1 MVQAP
6 PPSNFA
12 FVMPV
17 WPALGQDAIRAERMA
32 LRQPDV
38 TGMLARRIVEK
49 VVKHIWRFAG
59 IGDPAMKDLNTLIG
73 DPRFQRLAGSS
84 KINALT
90 LIRKAGNDSVHDG
103 GISPDRAVK
112 VVKHL
117 FDVLSWAILRYS
129 PHPESQP
136 TQAFREEYL
145 KPPKG
150 IPPQRTSPQELQELA
165 DELDA
170 KDKQLNEQ
178 ELLLNETEQKLLDQQ
193 EAHAREKA
201 LFAQKQASTEEEHA
215 TARKAL
221 ADEIAE
227 LRAQLLEA
235 QRKQSNPNAE
245 LLPPTISEA
254 ETRRDLIDPML
265 ARAGFTHG
273 SNLLYEYPVVGLPTT
288 TGEGF
293 VDYVL
298 LGKDGK
304 PLGLVEA
311 KRSSKSMNDGAVQA
325 GLYADALEAEFGQRP
340 IVFLTNGYHIQLE
353 DLDGSSRTVEGY
365 PTNDQ
370 LYSMIYHR
378 AQRRR
383 LADQEID
390 AEIAGRDYQMS
401 MIRAVTE
408 RFENDG
414 HRRALLV
421 MATGTGKTRVAI
433 ALSKL
438 MRGAKWAK
446 KVLFLADRQALVEQ
460 AHENFSELYG
470 SSNPVNLLHTPDE
483 MGDVY
488 VSTYHTMMGMISDDG
503 DTPAKFNPYDFD
515 LIIID
520 EAHRSIYHR
529 FKRILDYF
537 DAYVLGLTATPKSDV
552 HHDTYSLFHID
563 GKEPTGAYSLDQAID
578 DGNLVPYKTYAADSL
593 FLRSGMRYSALSPE
607 EKAAW
612 DAQDW
617 GNDEEGNPLPPPDG
631 VEAGQINRVLYN
643 RDTIRKVLGQLVERG
658 QKVEGDQLGKTIIFA
673 RTQQHAD
680 LIKEEFD
687 THFPA
692 YAGDGATVITHSTS
706 YASTAI
712 KNFKRAHDNPRV
724 AISVDMLDTGI
735 DVPEVLNLVFFK
747 PVYSPTKFWQMV
759 GRGTRLRPDL
769 FGPGEHKEYFSIL
782 DYCGN
787 VEMFTDRAETD
798 DTGTRPVTLSEKL
811 FASRA
816 NLIALLDKHDPT
828 NPLRGRLATH
838 LHELVLTVPEG
849 NILVRPD
856 DRPILHRYQD
866 PAAWSELHDVDVLID
881 HLAHLPFVD
890 IVKDKESAKQ
900 VDLLV
905 LQLQMGLL
913 EPSASFAK
921 NKQKLEQL
929 AGDLLGIELAQ
940 VRKHAGILERVL
952 DPEWWEGVT
961 LADLEESRVVI
972 RGLAELIPRSQRKIV
987 VFDFEDTVSDLEEV
1001 DLNPASAAVGVHE
1014 SRIEAR
1020 LREFFNEQKYSV
1032 AMQKLRT
1039 ARPLTEQDIA
1049 ALEEMVAQV
1058 SSEDVERVRK
1068 SLGGG
1073 DSVPAFIRRLVGL
1086 EPDAVR
1092 AEFSDFLDGSTL
1104 TANQIGFT
1112 KTLVDVICSQGG
1124 IEISSIWEPPFD
1136 AYPLTDLFETS
1147 QIVDITSRIKKI
1159 NEVAGVGS
1167 T

>member
-6 PPSNFA
+6 PRSNFA
-12 FVMPV
+12 FVIPV

-49 VVKHIWRFAG
+49 VVKQIWRFAG
-59 IGDPAMKDLNTLIG
+59 IGETAMKDLNSLIG
-73 DPRFQRLAGSS
+73 DPRFQQLAGTS

-90 LIRKAGNDSVHDG
+90 IIRKAGNDSVHDS
-103 GISPDRAVK
+103 GIRPERAVK

-129 PHPESQP
+129 SHPESQP
-136 TQAFREEYL
+136 TEAFQEAYL
-145 KPPKG
+145 KPPAG
-150 IPPQRTSPQELQELA
+150 MTPQRTSPEELKKLA

-170 KDKQLNEQ
+170 KDKQLGEQ
-178 ELLLNETEQKLLDQQ
+178 ELLLNESEQKLLEQQ

-201 LFAQKQASTEEEHA
+201 LFAQKQADTEEAHA
-215 TARKAL
+215 AAQKAL
-221 ADEIAE
+221 VAEIAQ
-227 LRAQLLEA
+227 LRTQLLEA
-235 QRKQSNPNAE
+235 QRKKSNPNAAP
-245 LLPPTISEA
+245 LSPTISEA

-265 ARAGFTHG
+265 ARAGFKHG
-273 SNLLYEYPVVGLPTT
+273 ANLLREFPVTGMPNS

-293 VDYVL
+293 VDYAL
-298 LGKDGK
+298 MGKDGK
-304 PLGLVEA
+304 PLGLLEA

-325 GLYADALEAEFGQRP
+325 GLYADALEAQFGQRP
-340 IVFLTNGYHIQLE
+340 IVFLTNGYHIQLV
-353 DLDGSSRTVEGY
+353 DVDGSSRTVEGY
-365 PTNDQ
+365 PTPDQ

-390 AEIAGRDYQMS
+390 AQIAGRDYQMS

-408 RFENDG
+408 RFENEG

-460 AHENFSELYG
+460 AHENFVELYE
-470 SSNPVNLLHTPDE
+470 SSNPVNLLKNPDE
-483 MGDVY
+483 IGDVY
-488 VSTYHTMMGMISDDG
+488 VSTYQTMMGMISDDG
-503 DTPAKFNPYDFD
+503 DQPAKFNPYDFD

-537 DAYVLGLTATPKSDV
+537 DAYVLGLTATPKTDV

-563 GKEPTGAYSLDQAID
+563 GKEPTGAYSLKQAIE
-578 DGNLVPYKTYAADSL
+578 DGNLVNYKTYAADSL
-593 FLRSGMRYSALSPE
+593 FLRSGMRYDELSPE
-607 EKAAW
+607 DKAAW

-617 GNDEEGNPLPPPDG
+617 GNDKDGNPLPPPDG
-631 VEAGQINRVLYN
+631 VAAGEINRVLYN
-643 RDTIRKVLGQLVERG
+643 RDTIRKVLAQLVERG
-658 QKVEGDQLGKTIIFA
+658 HTVEGDQLGKTIIFA

-687 THFPA
+687 KHFPA
-692 YAGDGATVITHSTS
+692 HAGDGATVITHSTN

-735 DVPEVLNLVFFK
+735 DVPEVVNLVFFK

-759 GRGTRLRPDL
+759 GRGTRLRKDL
-769 FGPGEHKEYFSIL
+769 FGPGEDKKNFRIF

-787 VEMFTDRAETD
+787 VESFSERAETD
-798 DTGTRPVTLSEKL
+798 DSGTRPITLSEKL
-811 FASRA
+811 FTSRA
-816 NLIALLDKHDPT
+816 LLLAMLDKHDRT
-828 NPLRGRLATH
+828 NPLRDELATY
-838 LHELVLTVPEG
+838 LHDLVLTVPEG

-856 DRPILHRYQD
+856 DRPVLYRYQD
-866 PAAWSELHDVDVLID
+866 LAAWNELHDVDVVVD
-881 HLAHLPFVD
+881 HLAHLPFEQV
-890 IVKDKESAKQ
+890 VRDKESAKR

-905 LQLQMGLL
+905 LQLQLGLL
-913 EPSASFAK
+913 ESSASFVK
-921 NKQKLEQL
+921 NKQKLEQV
-929 AGDLLGIELAQ
+929 AGELLGIELAQ
-940 VRKHAGILERVL
+940 VRKHAGVLERVL
-952 DPEWWEGVT
+952 DPAWWEGVT
-961 LADLEESRVVI
+961 LADLEETRVVI

-1001 DLNPASAAVGVHE
+1001 ELNPVDAGVGVHE

-1020 LREFFNEQKYSV
+1020 LREFFNEQKNTV

-1058 SSEDVERVRK
+1058 SSEDVERVRE

-1073 DSVPAFIRRLVGL
+1073 DSGPAFIRRLVGL

-1104 TANQIGFT
+1104 TANQISFT
-1112 KTLVDVICSQGG
+1112 KTLV
-1124 IEISSIWEPPFD
+1124 EP
-1136 AYPLTDLFETS
+1136 
-1147 QIVDITSRIKKI
+1147 SRFCCHR
-1159 NEVAGVGS
+1159 
-1167 T
+1167 